1 MSQNAHPPVK
11 AIFFSCGT
19 AVSAVSSFRST
30 GVTTHEGLCSQISGA
45 TACLQAVLG
54 DIILPKVEPER
65 DNSVSV
71 VVPTYMEADN
81 IPLLVSRLDEVRTK
95 HNLNLEL
102 ILVDDDSG
110 DGTETAVAQL
120 AEPWVRLIV
129 RSGRR
134 GLASAVAE
142 GLAAAAGDVLVVM
155 DADLQHPPEKIPEML
170 DAIAAGADFV
180 IASRYAKGGKT
191 EKGWGALRRFNSWVA
206 TLLARPLAPAK
217 ISDPM
222 SGFFALPRSTYA
234 RADELNPIGYKIG
247 LELLAKCNCR
257 NVREV
262 PITFAR
268 RRCGRSKLSGLEQLR
283 FIRHLGRLWKYKRGK
298 NS

>member
-1 MSQNAHPPVK
+1 M
-11 AIFFSCGT
+11 
-19 AVSAVSSFRST
+19 
-30 GVTTHEGLCSQISGA
+30 
-45 TACLQAVLG
+45 ACLQAMFTAV
-54 DIILPKVEPER
+54 ILPIVNTNQ

-71 VVPTYMEADN
+71 VVPTYREAGN
-81 IPLLVSRLDEVRTK
+81 IPLLASRLDTVRTK
-95 HNLNLEL
+95 HDLNLEL

-110 DGTETAVAQL
+110 DGTEAAVAQL
-120 AEPWVRLIV
+120 AKPWVRLIV
-129 RSGRR
+129 RRGQR
-134 GLASAVAE
+134 GLASAVTE
-142 GLAAAAGDVLVVM
+142 GLAAASGSVLVVM

-191 EKGWGALRRFNSWVA
+191 EKGWGMFRRFNSWVA
-206 TLLARPLAPAK
+206 TMLARPFAPSK
-217 ISDPM
+217 VSDPM
-222 SGFFALPRSTYA
+222 SGFFALPRSTYE

-247 LELLAKCNCR
+247 LELLAKCGCR

-268 RRCGRSKLSGLEQLR
+268 RRCGKSKLSSLEQLR

-298 NS
+298 KL